1 MLRPLIPKLS
11 ICKLGSRGR
20 VMDVI
25 VEKVLTLEWLIEG
38 ALFIVLASVIPRISK
53 YIFALLRKY
62 VRRYEARR
70 RRRIKNLRR
79 NTWEMH
85 RLIANERSAFLVM
98 MGSCFFYLILLFVTP
113 LVKVFEASLWVG
125 LLLTSPIY
133 ICEIIWINRS
143 DFLKDTIA
151 SAKKIA

>member
-25 VEKVLTLEWLIEG
+25 VEKVLTPEWLIEG
-38 ALFIVLASVIPRISK
+38 TLFIVLASVIPRISK

-79 NTWEMH
+79 DTWEMH

-113 LVKVFEASLWVG
+113 LGKVFEASFWGG
-125 LLLTSPIY
+125 LLLTSLIY
-133 ICEIIWINRS
+133 
-143 DFLKDTIA
+143 L
-151 SAKKIA
+151 